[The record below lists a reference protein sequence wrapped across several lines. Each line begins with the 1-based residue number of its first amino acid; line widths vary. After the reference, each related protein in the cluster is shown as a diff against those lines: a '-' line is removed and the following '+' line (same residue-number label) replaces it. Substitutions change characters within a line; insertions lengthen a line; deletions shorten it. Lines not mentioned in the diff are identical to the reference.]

1 MADAALLLYD
11 TAGNLIIDSK
21 NVNMFL
27 RYQGVGNSFTFEALD
42 PVVFFRPTQ
51 QFSSMRALVPNGNG
65 TYTVSFDGA
74 AVEYYIFDRPWVTG
88 GPLDIWAE
96 DGRHIFMST
105 AKPMNVYRTMQMGRY
120 WNADGSGSAPYDGVE
135 YGGLPFG
142 KWAYCPSFYRQGY
155 QCQRGPS
162 GVWTSILWGEQFA
175 ARNNGVFSRFSQVL
189 GNFYG
194 WTPMTANGFYTKSI
208 TNDMAYIDVTGWL

>member
-11 TAGNLIIDSK
+11 EAGNLIVDSK

-27 RYQGVGNSFTFEALD
+27 RHQGVGNSFTFEALD

-51 QFSSMRALVPNGNG
+51 QFSSMRALIPNGNG
-65 TYTVSFDGA
+65 TYTVTFDGA

-88 GPLDIWAE
+88 GPIDIWSE

-120 WNADGSGSAPYDGVE
+120 WNPDGSGRGAYDGVE
-135 YGGLPFG
+135 YGGLPFA

-155 QCQRGPS
+155 NCTRGPA
-162 GVWTSILWGEQFA
+162 GMTSTLLGEHFA
-175 ARNNGVFSRFSQVL
+175 ARNTGVFSKFGQNL
-189 GNFYG
+189 GFFYG
-194 WTPMTANGFYTKSI
+194 WAPLTVSAFYTKSS
-208 TNDMAYIDVTGWL
+208 TNDMAYLDVTGWL